1 MLHLKPTFSNYFF
14 FFEVFLVAFL
24 ALGCFIPQA
33 MPFSPPPSILYIDL
47 FIPFNLIFVKS
58 FFMDA
63 LSTEGDKASS
73 QFSDSFLDLQVINAI
88 EMGQIS
94 FSKGNALPLRK

>member
-33 MPFSPPPSILYIDL
+33 MTFSPPWSYLYIDL
-47 FIPFNLIFVKS
+47 FIPFNLIFVKNYL
-58 FFMDA
+58 MDA
-63 LSTEGDKASS
+63 PSKKSGGHP
-73 QFSDSFLDLQVINAI
+73 FDSANH
-88 EMGQIS
+88 S
-94 FSKGNALPLRK
+94 